1 MLRQILDAYKDM
13 YIILK
18 GNIKTI
24 KNVVEDYRY
33 IQRMRKGNKKGI

>member
-33 IQRMRKGNKKGI
+33 IQRMRKSNKKEI